1 MDLVKGKFNLLRIQ
15 SQAYRDGTN
24 VDGLPYGWLNPFSRR
39 SVKKRNKRRNTYSGA
54 EEGKSSSHEAALLHP
69 INTAPGSLQTPA
81 DTTSHQSQ
89 DIDSATHAEDTYD
102 SQATTAASPA
112 ATRSEG
118 GTRQRRILGMPIGP
132 RQPDNDGVE
141 DYDPKGHKG
150 GFTFANQIQ
159 RTLLSSWVNILLLAA
174 PAGIA
179 LWALKIPGPALFV
192 VNFIAI
198 IPLAALLSYSTEQIA
213 LRTGEVLGGLI
224 NATFG

>member
-1 MDLVKGKFNLLRIQ
+1 MDLVKDKFNLLRIQ

-39 SVKKRNKRRNTYSGA
+39 AVKKRNKRRNTYSGV
-54 EEGKSSSHEAALLHP
+54 EEGKSSSHEATHLHP

-81 DTTSHQSQ
+81 DATSRQSR
-89 DIDSATHAEDTYD
+89 DIDSTTHAEDTYD
-102 SQATTAASPA
+102 SQATTAGSPA
-112 ATRSEG
+112 TAHSEG
-118 GTRQRRILGMPIGP
+118 IPRQRRILGMRIGGSH
-132 RQPDNDGVE
+132 PDNDGVD
-141 DYDPKGHKG
+141 DYDPKGDKG
-150 GFTFANQIQ
+150 GFTFANQLQ
-159 RTLLSSWVNILLLAA
+159 RTLFSSWVNILLLAA